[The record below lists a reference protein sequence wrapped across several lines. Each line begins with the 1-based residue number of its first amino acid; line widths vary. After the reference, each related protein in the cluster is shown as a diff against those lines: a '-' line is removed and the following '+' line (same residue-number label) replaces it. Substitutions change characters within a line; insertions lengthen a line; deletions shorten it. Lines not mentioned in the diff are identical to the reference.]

1 MVDYLLLAAS
11 GFIAWIVSTIGGG
24 GGAML
29 LVPLIGFV
37 AGAEA
42 VAPVAAVATVIA
54 GGGRILV
61 FFRDIEWRVVAWGLP
76 GAALGGVL
84 GAAAFSNTSA
94 EWLQIVVG
102 LFLISTIF
110 QYGFGRRE
118 RTFAVAT
125 WWFLP
130 AQFIVGF
137 LSGLIGAM
145 GPILNTL
152 YLNAGI
158 TKEKMVGTKTAI
170 SLPMHLAKIG
180 TYTAFGALTG
190 KLLLFGIAAGLGAL
204 VPNWLAKRVLTNMS
218 ELNFRAIVIG
228 FMALSG
234 AVMVWEQRD
243 TLLRI
248 FPGST

>member
-1 MVDYLLLAAS
+1 MMDYLLLAAS
-11 GFIAWIVSTIGGG
+11 GFIAWIVSTTGGG

-29 LVPLIGFV
+29 LVRLIGFI
-37 AGAEA
+37 AGAQA
-42 VAPVAAVATVIA
+42 VAPVVAVATLIA
-54 GGGRILV
+54 GGGRILI
-61 FFRDIEWRVVAWGLP
+61 FFGDIEWRVAAWGLP

-125 WWFLP
+125 WWFFP
-130 AQFIVGF
+130 AQFVVGF
-137 LSGLIGAM
+137 LSGLIGAI

-158 TKEKMVGTKTAI
+158 TKEKMVGTKTTI
-170 SLPMHLAKIG
+170 SLPMHLAKLG
-180 TYTAFGALTG
+180 TYTALGALTG

-204 VPNWLAKRVLTNMS
+204 LSNWLAKRVLTNMS
-218 ELNFRAIVIG
+218 ELNFRAIVVG

-234 AVMVWEQRD
+234 AVMIWEQRE

>member
-1 MVDYLLLAAS
+1 
-11 GFIAWIVSTIGGG
+11 
-24 GGAML
+24 
-29 LVPLIGFV
+29 
-37 AGAEA
+37 
-42 VAPVAAVATVIA
+42 
-54 GGGRILV
+54 
-61 FFRDIEWRVVAWGLP
+61 
-76 GAALGGVL
+76 
-84 GAAAFSNTSA
+84 
-94 EWLQIVVG
+94 
-102 LFLISTIF
+102 
-110 QYGFGRRE
+110 
-118 RTFAVAT
+118 
-125 WWFLP
+125 
-130 AQFIVGF
+130 
-137 LSGLIGAM
+137 M

-204 VPNWLAKRVLTNMS
+204 VSNWLAKRVLTNMS

>member
-1 MVDYLLLAAS
+1 MLDYLLLAAS

-29 LVPLIGFV
+29 LVPLVGFI
-37 AGAEA
+37 AGAQA
-42 VAPVAAVATVIA
+42 VAPVAAVATLIA
-54 GGGRILV
+54 GGGRALV
-61 FFRDIEWRVVAWGLP
+61 FFRDIEWRVVVWGLP
-76 GAALGGVL
+76 GAALGGIL
-84 GAAAFSNTSA
+84 GAVAFSTTSA
-94 EWLQIVVG
+94 EWLQIIVG
-102 LFLISTIF
+102 LFLVSTIF
-110 QYGFGRRE
+110 QYSFGTRD

-125 WWFLP
+125 WCFFP

-145 GPILNTL
+145 ILNTL

-170 SLPMHLAKIG
+170 SFPMHLVKIG

-190 KLLLFGIAAGLGAL
+190 QLLLFGIAAGLGAL
-204 VPNWLAKRVLTNMS
+204 VSNWIAKRLLKGMS
-218 ELNFRAIVIG
+218 ELNFRAIVVG

-234 AVMVWEQRD
+234 AIMIWGQRE
-243 TLLRI
+243 TLLAMIGRV
-248 FPGST
+248 T

>member
-1 MVDYLLLAAS
+1 MMDYLLLAAS

-29 LVPLIGFV
+29 LVPLIGFI
-37 AGAEA
+37 AGAQA
-42 VAPVAAVATVIA
+42 VAPVVAVATLIA
-54 GGGRILV
+54 GGGRILI
-61 FFRDIEWRVVAWGLP
+61 FFGDIEWRVAAWGLP

-125 WWFLP
+125 W
-130 AQFIVGF
+130 
-137 LSGLIGAM
+137 
-145 GPILNTL
+145 PILNTL

-170 SLPMHLAKIG
+170 SLPMHLAKLG
-180 TYTAFGALTG
+180 TYTALGALTG

-204 VPNWLAKRVLTNMS
+204 LSNWLAKRVLTNMS
-218 ELNFRAIVIG
+218 ELNFRAIVVG

-234 AVMVWEQRD
+234 AVMIWEQRE

>member
-1 MVDYLLLAAS
+1 MMDYLLLAAS

-24 GGAML
+24 GGAVL
-29 LVPLIGFV
+29 LVPLIGFI
-37 AGAEA
+37 AGAQG
-42 VAPVAAVATVIA
+42 VAPVAAVATLIA
-54 GGGRILV
+54 GGGRALV

-76 GAALGGVL
+76 GAALGGIL
-84 GAAAFSNTSA
+84 GAAVFSTTSA
-94 EWLQIVVG
+94 EWLQIIIG

-125 WWFLP
+125 WWFFP
-130 AQFIVGF
+130 AELVVGF

-158 TKEKMVGTKTAI
+158 TRERMVGTKTAI
-170 SLPMHLAKIG
+170 SFPMHFAKIG
-180 TYTAFGALTG
+180 AYTVFGALTG

-204 VPNWLAKRVLTNMS
+204 VSNWVAKHMLKGMS
-218 ELNFRAIVIG
+218 ELNFRTIVVG

-234 AVMVWEQRD
+234 AVMIWEQKE
-243 TLLRI
+243 TLLR
-248 FPGST
+248 FWASA

>member
-1 MVDYLLLAAS
+1 MMDYLLLAAS

-29 LVPLIGFV
+29 LVPLIGFI
-37 AGAEA
+37 AGAQA
-42 VAPVAAVATVIA
+42 VAPVVAVATLIA
-54 GGGRILV
+54 GGGRILI
-61 FFRDIEWRVVAWGLP
+61 FFGDIEWR
-76 GAALGGVL
+76 
-84 GAAAFSNTSA
+84 
-94 EWLQIVVG
+94 VVG

-125 WWFLP
+125 WWFFP
-130 AQFIVGF
+130 AQFVVGF
-137 LSGLIGAM
+137 LSGLIGAI

-170 SLPMHLAKIG
+170 SLPMHLAKLG
-180 TYTAFGALTG
+180 TYTALGALTG

-204 VPNWLAKRVLTNMS
+204 LSNWLAKRVLTNMS
-218 ELNFRAIVIG
+218 ELNFRAIVVG

-234 AVMVWEQRD
+234 AVMIWEQRE

>member
-1 MVDYLLLAAS
+1 MARRRLGS
-11 GFIAWIVSTIGGG
+11 PRR
-24 GGAML
+24 GARRRPRRRRL
-29 LVPLIGFV
+29 
-37 AGAEA
+37 
-42 VAPVAAVATVIA
+42 
-54 GGGRILV
+54 
-61 FFRDIEWRVVAWGLP
+61 
-76 GAALGGVL
+76 
-84 GAAAFSNTSA
+84 SNTSA

-125 WWFLP
+125 WWFFP
-130 AQFIVGF
+130 AQFVVGF
-137 LSGLIGAM
+137 LSGLIGAI

-152 YLNAGI
+152 YLNADI

-170 SLPMHLAKIG
+170 SLPMHLAKLG
-180 TYTAFGALTG
+180 TFTALGALTG

-204 VPNWLAKRVLTNMS
+204 LSNWLAKRVLTNMS
-218 ELNFRAIVIG
+218 ELNFRVIVVG

-234 AVMVWEQRD
+234 AVMIWEQRE